1 MRVVIQDLPQWI
13 FKISRT
19 VRRRYSS
26 LLFSRLACIEFVSS
40 HAFLLV
46 GAIRLLSFGALIA
59 WFYGRALWDT
69 FTVAWGKRRQL
80 SLSLGLCCGC
90 RINWAN
96 RFDLCFFISLL
107 RGNVLFGSRWAI
119 VMIEWVLYHVNGRLC
134 ILMIFFGSIGNIL
147 ILWIQESLTV
157 V

>member
-1 MRVVIQDLPQWI
+1 MRVVIQDLSQWI

-40 HAFLLV
+40 IAFLLV
-46 GAIRLLSFGALIA
+46 SAIRLLSFGALIA
-59 WFYGRALWDT
+59 WFYGRAFWDT

-80 SLSLGLCCGC
+80 SLPLGLHCGC
-90 RINWAN
+90 RINRAN
-96 RFDLCFFISLL
+96 RFNLGFFISLL
-107 RGNVLFGSRWAI
+107 RSKVLFGSLRAI
-119 VMIEWVLYHVNGRLC
+119 VMIEWVLYHVNGRLY
-134 ILMIFFGSIGNIL
+134 ILIIFLSSIGNIF
-147 ILWIQESLTV
+147 ILRIQESFLV